1 MRLARPLVFAITTI
15 RPLIKCLRL
24 WDLHTVETLEERP
37 ILVPKAV
44 GPLLV
49 IVVTHGEGGGRYGL
63 GDGGSGGEG
72 GGGGRYGLGDG
83 CSGGESGG
91 RVGNGSTDLVKEVVG
106 NGSTDAY
113 LVLVVNGGRWW

>member
-1 MRLARPLVFAITTI
+1 MRLARPFVFASRTI
-15 RPLIKCLRL
+15 NSVIVHLRG
-24 WDLHTVETLEERP
+24 WDLHTTETLEVCP
-37 ILVPKAV
+37 ILVPRAE
-44 GPLLV
+44 GPVLI

-72 GGGGRYGLGDG
+72 GGGG
-83 CSGGESGG
+83 GGESGG
-91 RVGNGSTDLVKEVVG
+91 RDGNGSTDLVKEVVG